1 MILTFNSGN
10 MDSLDFLSVFFFS
23 PLTGS
28 IIRTGWGVASFGS
41 AAAGSSR
48 RAVFIVGRVKTASF
62 SARGGSAFGGKNHAR
77 AGSDHSLHAFS
88 ALRAFLNWFITHVL
102 KFLESIP
109 A

>member
-1 MILTFNSGN
+1 

-62 SARGGSAFGGKNHAR
+62 ENHAR
-77 AGSDHSLHAFS
+77 AGSDHTLHAFS